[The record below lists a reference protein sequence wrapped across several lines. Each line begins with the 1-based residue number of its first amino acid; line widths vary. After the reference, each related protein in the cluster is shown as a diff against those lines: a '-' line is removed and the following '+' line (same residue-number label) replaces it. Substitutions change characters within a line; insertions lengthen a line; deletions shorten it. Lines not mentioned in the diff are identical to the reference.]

1 MATLQVRIENGFFV
15 GTNGCYVST
24 VEPTHV
30 IANGWECLIDED
42 GTIKCD
48 AVRGYSDGEHSMRYV
63 IQPNGFAKLTLK
75 VPDDKVKTLR
85 KGFVTPK
92 GTKLSDGLLGLAGG
106 YIDERYAYFR
116 DGSFQKFL
124 EEHGISAVKHENP
137 NQTFSIR
144 NARYGGG
151 ECYSYLLTD
160 GKVEEEG
167 YSSGR
172 TESWEE
178 SCPGTCAYE
187 GNEYLKVT
195 GATWAIHKQ
204 TQHEGDSHNCFRI
217 LYTLE
222 KDLTKLV
229 GIPNIREKE
238 EKISLLREVGSKGF
252 LSLEELEKSLLE
264 IVPNLKGK
272 RECKD
277 PEYVQVDRVYYHLSS
292 MLETNNGNLISF
304 SSSNEAKKALEE
316 LSLRAPKCWK
326 TICSSMDLKMQVLLG
341 TMLMFPQMMKKQK
354 YGLRCARALQKL
366 MDLMV
371 FAEIF
376 GLQKSNPRSKLVLYV
391 AKSRP

>member
-1 MATLQVRIENGFFV
+1 MATLQVQIENGYFV
-15 GTNGCYVST
+15 GTNGCYVTS

-30 IANGWECLIDED
+30 IANGWDCVIDED
-42 GTIKCD
+42 GTIRCD
-48 AVRGYSDGEHSMRYV
+48 AIRGYSDGEHCMRYI

-75 VPDDKVKTLR
+75 VPYNKVKTLR
-85 KGFVTPK
+85 KGFVVPK
-92 GTKLSDGLLGLAGG
+92 GYKLSDGLLGLAGG

-116 DGSFQKFL
+116 DASFQKFL
-124 EEHGISAVKHENP
+124 EDHGISAVKHEDP

-160 GKVEEEG
+160 GEVIEEG

-195 GATWAIHKQ
+195 GATWTIHKQ
-204 TQHEGDSHNCFRI
+204 TQHEGDNHNCFRI

-238 EKISLLREVGSKGF
+238 EKISKLREIGSKGF
-252 LSLEELEKSLLE
+252 LSLKELENELME
-264 IVPNLKGK
+264 VHPCLKGK
-272 RECKD
+272 KEIKN
-277 PEYVQVDRVYYHLSS
+277 PESVTVCGIYYHLSS
-292 MLETNNGNLISF
+292 MLEANDGSLISF
-304 SSSNEAKKALEE
+304 SNSTEAKNALE
-316 LSLRAPKCWK
+316 K
-326 TICSSMDLKMQVLLG
+326 LKGKV
-341 TMLMFPQMMKKQK
+341 FDNFEQMENYLFKKGYENAGVTRYYAYVTTNETK
-354 YGLRCARALQKL
+354 SKVWIEMRPSTSKANGFNAFHT
-366 MDLMV
+366 D
-371 FAEIF
+371 FWSAEI
-376 GLQKSNPRSKLVLYV
+376 
-391 AKSRP
+391 

>member
-15 GTNGCYVST
+15 GTNGCYVSM
-24 VEPTHV
+24 VEPTHI
-30 IANGWECLIDED
+30 IANGWDCLIDED
-42 GTIKCD
+42 GNIKCD

-75 VPDDKVKTLR
+75 VPYDKVKTLR
-85 KGFVTPK
+85 KGFVVPK
-92 GTKLSDGLLGLAGG
+92 GSKLSDGLLGLAGG

-124 EEHGISAVKHENP
+124 EEHGISAVKHEDP

-151 ECYSYLLTD
+151 ECYSHLITD
-160 GKVEEEG
+160 GKVEQQG
-167 YSSGR
+167 YNLGR

-195 GATWAIHKQ
+195 GSTWTIHKQ
-204 TQHEGDSHNCFRI
+204 TQHEGNSHNCFRI

-238 EKISLLREVGSKGF
+238 EKISQLREVGSKGF

-277 PEYVQVDRVYYHLSS
+277 PEYVQVERVYYHLSS
-292 MLETNNGNLISF
+292 MLETNNGSLISF

-316 LSLRAPKCWK
+316 LRGIKFENSEMLENYLLQHEFEDAGVTQYYAYVSTNDEK
-326 TICSSMDLKMQVLLG
+326 TKVWIEMCTSTAKANGFNSFCRDFW
-341 TMLMFPQMMKKQK
+341 T
-354 YGLRCARALQKL
+354 
-366 MDLMV
+366 
-371 FAEIF
+371 AEI
-376 GLQKSNPRSKLVLYV
+376 
-391 AKSRP
+391 